1 MATRMICIANQKGGV
16 GKTTTAVNLAYGL
29 AERGHPTLLVDS
41 DPQANTT
48 AAVLGRQQAELTIYD
63 LFARDDDIQDVIMS
77 TSQNHL
83 ELLPSEIDLAGAEAE
98 FIGQVGAQVLLRS
111 KLKQL
116 RSGQY
121 EFIVLD
127 TPPSLGLLTL
137 NALATSKE
145 VIIPI
150 SASFFALKGLFQLE
164 RTIKLVRERLDNQEL
179 HILGVLCTFYDYTN
193 VAKDVRE
200 AILDRYND
208 RAFKT
213 IIPKNVKLE
222 EAHSRGGGVYEY
234 AADCK
239 GAQAYAAFVEEVIHR
254 G

>member
-1 MATRMICIANQKGGV
+1 MANRIICIANQKGGV

-48 AAVLGRQQAELTIYD
+48 AAVLGGQPPSLTIYD
-63 LFARDDDIQDVIMS
+63 LFARDEHIQDVIMS
-77 TSQNHL
+77 ASHNYL
-83 ELLPSEIDLAGAEAE
+83 DILPSEIDLAGAEAE
-98 FIGQVGAQVLLRS
+98 FIGQVGSQVMLRN

-116 RSGQY
+116 TSGEY

-137 NALATSKE
+137 NALAASKE

-150 SASFFALKGLFQLE
+150 SASFFALKGLLQLE
-164 RTIKLVRERLDNQEL
+164 RTIKLVRDRLDNQEL

-200 AILDRYND
+200 AILDRYNN
-208 RAFKT
+208 RAFT
-213 IIPKNVKLE
+213 TMIPKNVKLE

-234 AADCK
+234 AAECK
-239 GAQAYAAFVEEVIHR
+239 GALAYGEFVEEVLHR

>member
-16 GKTTTAVNLAYGL
+16 GKTTTAVNLAFGL
-29 AERGHPTLLVDS
+29 AERSHPTLLVDS

-48 AAVLGRQQAELTIYD
+48 AAVLGRQQPELTIYD
-63 LFARDDDIQDVIMS
+63 LFARDEDIQDVIMS

-83 ELLPSEIDLAGAEAE
+83 DILPSEIDLAGAEAE
-98 FIGQVGAQVLLRS
+98 FIGQVGSQVMLRS

-116 RSGQY
+116 TTGVY

-137 NALATSKE
+137 NALAASNE

-150 SASFFALKGLFQLE
+150 SASFFALKGLLQLE
-164 RTIKLVRERLDNQEL
+164 QTIKLVRDRLDNQEL
-179 HILGVLCTFYDYTN
+179 RILGVLCTFYDHTN

-200 AILDRYND
+200 AILDRYNN
-208 RAFKT
+208 RVFNT

-239 GAQAYAAFVEEVIHR
+239 GAQAYGEFVEEVLHH